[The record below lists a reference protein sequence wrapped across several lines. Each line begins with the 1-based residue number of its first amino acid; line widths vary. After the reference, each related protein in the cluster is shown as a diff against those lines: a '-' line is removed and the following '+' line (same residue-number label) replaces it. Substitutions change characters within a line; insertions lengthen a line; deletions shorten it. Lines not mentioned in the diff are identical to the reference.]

1 MYKMSLRNKLIF
13 TIIPLMIITIT
24 ILMIISYWQSSRAI
38 LSQNTEYLEQ
48 IVQKTVDELTFWIE
62 EREREI
68 TLLSQETLLHKACSG
83 QDLAE
88 AQQRLTSYHQQSPVY
103 EAIFLT
109 DPQGVVLM
117 TSTQQQIG
125 LDLTQKP
132 EYAENIAQAQ
142 QGQLWIGTVEKAP
155 DTGRPVVLITAPIM
169 VNDKMIGILG
179 TPIEVDYFSEQRV
192 SQQKVGKDGYFTML
206 DQTKK
211 ILAHPDKKMIM
222 TAATLGSALGPDSQT
237 QKQGQYVY
245 DWNGVEKIMNF
256 QTCPRTGWLVAATIT
271 KDELFQE
278 INRSRNMAIGLGIG
292 CIVVASLAIWW
303 IMVNN
308 LSAPIR
314 ATVEFVKKVSAGDL
328 SEIMEV
334 NRQDELGVLLQAMSQ
349 MIMKLRQVV
358 SDVKYAAENVASG
371 SQGMSASAEIMSQ
384 GATEQATASEE
395 ASASMQEMTANIRQ
409 NAENAL
415 QTEKLALQAAEDAR
429 LSEAAVTQAAQAMQQ
444 IAQKVAIIDDISRQ
458 TRMLSLN
465 ATIEAARAQEYGKG
479 FAVVASEV
487 RALAE
492 RSQTAAAEITELAS
506 SSVIIAEK
514 AGGMLQQLVPHIQQ
528 TAELVQEIA
537 AATREQDTGTQ
548 QINQAILQ
556 LDQVTQQNS
565 STSEELAATSEE
577 LAGQAEMLQQTIAFF
592 KTDDTHHDHLLPE
605 EREAIRQREQKK
617 STPTASASTAHQKV
631 RSEKATAVE
640 RDAHDDEFER
650 F

>member
-1 MYKMSLRNKLIF
+1 MPKMSLKNKLIF

-24 ILMIISYWQSSRAI
+24 TLMIISYWQSSRAI

-68 TLLSQETLLHKACSG
+68 TLLSQEALLHNACLRQG
-83 QDLAE
+83 LEE

-109 DPQGVVLM
+109 DPHGVVLM

-125 LDLTQKP
+125 LDLTQTP
-132 EYAENIAQAQ
+132 EYAENITRAQ
-142 QGQLWIGTVEKAP
+142 QGQIWMSAANISP
-155 DTGRPVVLITAPIM
+155 DSGGPVVLITAPIM
-169 VNDKMIGILG
+169 ERDKLIGIVG
-179 TPIEVDYFSEQRV
+179 TPIELNYFSEQRV

-222 TAATLGSALGPDSQT
+222 TAATLGPALGPDSQT

-278 INRSRNMAIGLGIG
+278 INHFRNMAIGLGIG

-314 ATVEFVKKVSAGDL
+314 ATIEFVKKVSAGDL
-328 SEIMEV
+328 SEILEV
-334 NRQDELGVLLQAMSQ
+334 NRQDELGELLQTMSQ

-409 NAENAL
+409 NAENAV

-429 LSEAAVTQAAQAMQQ
+429 LSGAAVTQAVQAMQQ

-492 RSQTAAAEITELAS
+492 RSQSAAAEITKLAS
-506 SSVIIAEK
+506 SSVIVAEK

-577 LAGQAEMLQQTIAFF
+577 LAGQAEILQQTIAFF
-592 KTDDTHHDHLLPE
+592 KTSDIHSDRLLPGG
-605 EREAIRQREQKK
+605 RETTRQLEQKK
-617 STPTASASTAHQKV
+617 ITSSDHVSVARQKERSAS
-631 RSEKATAVE
+631 ETAVG
-640 RDAHDDEFER
+640 RDIHDDEFER